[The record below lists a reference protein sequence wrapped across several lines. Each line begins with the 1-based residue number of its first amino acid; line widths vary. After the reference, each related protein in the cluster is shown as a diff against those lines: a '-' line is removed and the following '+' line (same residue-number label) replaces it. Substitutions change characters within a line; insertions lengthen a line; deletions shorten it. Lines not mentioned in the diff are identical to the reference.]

1 VRTTLLLCDYAQEVG
16 GKLYILGGGWSIY
29 RGSPVTMGL
38 AVKIAVPWDEA
49 NIPHDFAA
57 RLVTEDGGDPVLPKA
72 EGGAEPMRLEFQGRF
87 ETGRPPGL
95 PPGSE
100 LDAPFVVNIAGL
112 PLPVGRYEWQVV
124 IDGEPLDRVSF
135 SVTAA

>member
-1 VRTTLLLCDYAQEVG
+1 MMLCDHAEEVA

-38 AVKIAVPWDEA
+38 AVKISVPWDAA

-57 RLVTEDGGDPVLPKA
+57 RLVTEDGRDPVLPKP
-72 EGGAEPMRLEFQGRF
+72 EGGAAPSPIEVQGRF

-95 PPGSE
+95 PPGSD
-100 LDAPFVVNIAGL
+100 LDAPFVVNMAGL
-112 PLPVGRYEWQVV
+112 PLPAGRYEWQVLV
-124 IDGEPLDRVSF
+124 DGSLVDRVSF
-135 SVTAA
+135 SVSA